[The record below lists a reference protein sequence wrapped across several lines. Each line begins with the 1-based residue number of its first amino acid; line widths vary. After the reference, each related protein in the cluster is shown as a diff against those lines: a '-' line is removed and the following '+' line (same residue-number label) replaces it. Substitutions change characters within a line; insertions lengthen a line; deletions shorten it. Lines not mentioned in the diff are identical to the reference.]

1 MKGRRSY
8 RMDFSLNINITAHR
22 DSSKVGKQTYMLFS

>member
-8 RMDFSLNINITAHR
+8 RMDFSLNINISAYR
-22 DSSKVGKQTYMLFS
+22 DSFKVGKQTYVLFS